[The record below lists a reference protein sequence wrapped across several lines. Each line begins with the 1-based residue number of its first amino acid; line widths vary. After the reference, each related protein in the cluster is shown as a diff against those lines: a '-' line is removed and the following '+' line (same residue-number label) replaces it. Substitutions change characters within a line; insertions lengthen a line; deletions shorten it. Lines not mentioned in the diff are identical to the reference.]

1 MMFEKILVYIWRN
14 LMPWKKLA
22 FLLFLFIFGGV
33 SAIFGATVG
42 GMVVY
47 RYINQH
53 VATLNPASTQATVEV
68 QPANNITQNMV
79 VNSTDIE
86 TAITSAVQNVGPA
99 VVTVVAKI
107 PGQQTFFGYSG
118 DATSSGSGVFIS
130 SDGYIL
136 TNNHVIEGSQQIQAI
151 FADGSQQDAS
161 LVGAD
166 QYSDLAVLKISGYV
180 PAVAN
185 LGNSDALNPGE
196 SVIAI
201 GSPLG
206 DFKNTVTVGVV
217 SATGRSIDTGSGYSI
232 DGLIQTDAA
241 INQGNSGGP
250 LVNLAG
256 EVVAINTL
264 IIRNSNS
271 GTVAEGLGFAIPINT
286 ARFVSEQIIQKGY
299 VSRPYLGIT
308 WQPIT
313 PRVAAI
319 YNLPVQYG
327 VYITDVASKSPAN
340 QAGLKVG
347 DIITGIDS
355 TSLDDTHAYIN
366 TLFQYSAGDT
376 ITLTIMRNGKQTEVQ
391 VTLGDS
397 GS

>member
-1 MMFEKILVYIWRN
+1 MTF
-14 LMPWKKLA
+14 KKLI
-22 FLLFLFIFGGV
+22 LFLVAIVLLGGSALVGSVAGGV
-33 SAIFGATVG
+33 IVYDYMNQAKSSASVS
-42 GMVVY
+42 
-47 RYINQH
+47 
-53 VATLNPASTQATVEV
+53 PTQSAV
-68 QPANNITQNMV
+68 QAVPANSQAQTLV
-79 VNSTDIE
+79 VNTTDVE
-86 TAITSAVQNVGPA
+86 TAVTQAVQNVGPS
-99 VVTVVAKI
+99 VVTVVGTI
-107 PGQQTFFGYSG
+107 PGQQSFFGYTG
-118 DATSSGSGVFIS
+118 DSTSTGSGVFIS

-136 TNNHVIEGSQQIQAI
+136 TNNHVIEGAQKLQVI
-151 FADGSQQDAS
+151 FADGSQQDAT
-161 LVGAD
+161 LVGTD
-166 QYSDLAVLKISGYV
+166 QYSDLAVLKISGTI
-180 PAVAN
+180 PAVAK

-196 SVIAI
+196 TVIAI

-217 SATGRSIDTGSGYSI
+217 SATGRSIDTGLGYTI

-256 EVVAINTL
+256 EVIAINTL
-264 IIRNSNS
+264 IIRNSGS

-286 ARFVSEQIIQKGY
+286 ARVVSAQIIQNGH
-299 VSRPYLGIT
+299 VSRPNLGIS

-319 YNLPVQYG
+319 YRLPVQYG
-327 VYITDVASKSPAN
+327 VYITDVTANGPAS
-340 QAGLKVG
+340 QAGLQVG
-347 DIITGIDS
+347 DIITGIDN
-355 TSLDDTHAYIN
+355 TSIDETHAYIN

-376 ITLTIMRNGKQTEVQ
+376 VTLTINRNGRQTQVK

>member
-1 MMFEKILVYIWRN
+1 
-14 LMPWKKLA
+14 MPWKKLIYL
-22 FLLFLFIFGGV
+22 FLLFVIVGAGTL
-33 SAIFGATVG
+33 FGATVG
-42 GMVVY
+42 GLVVY
-47 RYINQH
+47 RLVSKHLFKLQ
-53 VATLNPASTQATVEV
+53 PASI
-68 QPANNITQNMV
+68 QPAVAALPASNQAQTLA
-79 VNSTDIE
+79 VNTIDVE

-99 VVTVVAKI
+99 VVTVVSTV
-107 PGQQTFFGYSG
+107 PGQQTFFGYTG
-118 DATSSGSGVFIS
+118 DSTASGSGVFIS

-136 TNNHVIEGSQQIQAI
+136 TNNHVIEGGQKIQVI
-151 FADGSQQDAS
+151 FSNGSQQDAT
-161 LVGAD
+161 LVGTD
-166 QYSDLAVLKISGYV
+166 QYSDLAVLKITGSV

-196 SVIAI
+196 AVIAI

-256 EVVAINTL
+256 EVIAINTL
-264 IIRNSNS
+264 IIRNSGS

-286 ARFVSEQIIQKGY
+286 ARVISEQIIQKGY
-299 VSRPYLGIT
+299 VSRPYLGIN

-319 YNLPVQYG
+319 YRLPVQYG
-327 VYITDVASKSPAN
+327 VYITDIDSNSPAS
-340 QAGLKVG
+340 QAGLQVG
-347 DIITGIDS
+347 DIITGIDN
-355 TSLDDTHAYIN
+355 TSLDETHAYIN

-376 ITLTIMRNGKQTEVQ
+376 VTLTLLRNGKQTDLL
-391 VTLGDS
+391 VTLGES